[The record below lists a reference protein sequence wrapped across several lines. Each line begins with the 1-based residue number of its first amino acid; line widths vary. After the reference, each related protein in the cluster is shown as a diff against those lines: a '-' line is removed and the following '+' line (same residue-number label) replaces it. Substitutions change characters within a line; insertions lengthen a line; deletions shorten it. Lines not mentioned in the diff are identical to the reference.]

1 MLDNYNAG
9 MLILCKLINRKVN
22 QMFLYELIDEKYNTN
37 LGMYITHIGEEY
49 LNFPKEIQES
59 YDKLQEQLGLDIPG
73 YE

>member
-1 MLDNYNAG
+1 M
-9 MLILCKLINRKVN
+9 K
-22 QMFLYELIDEKYNTN
+22 LYELLDVKYNIN

-59 YDKLQEQLGLDIPG
+59 YDKLQEQLGLDIPE